1 MHEGGDQKQS
11 PTLDFNGLDVLS
23 LLGRGA
29 KGVVFLVRD
38 DKDNKLL
45 ALKVILR
52 EAIEKTKKKN
62 DEYKRVSFEQEV
74 LSRFDHPLFPS
85 LHGVLSTDKVIGYA
99 IDYCPG
105 QNLNSLRKM
114 QSESM
119 FSDEIIR

>member
-1 MHEGGDQKQS
+1 MRREGDEKQS
-11 PTLDFNGLDVLS
+11 RTLDFNQLEVLS

-38 DKDNKLL
+38 NESKLL

-52 EAIEKTKKKN
+52 EAIEKKKKGE
-62 DEYKRVSFEQEV
+62 DEYKRVSFEQGV

-85 LHGVLSTDKVIGYA
+85 LHGVLATDKVIGYA

-105 QNLNSLRKM
+105 RNLSSLRKM
-114 QSESM
+114 QTENM
-119 FSDEIIR
+119 FSDDIIR